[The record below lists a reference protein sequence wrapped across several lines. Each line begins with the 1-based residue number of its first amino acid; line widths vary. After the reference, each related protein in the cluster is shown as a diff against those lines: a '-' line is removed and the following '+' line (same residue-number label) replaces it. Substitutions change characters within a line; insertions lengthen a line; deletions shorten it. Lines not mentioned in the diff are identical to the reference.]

1 MALAGKGGKVMVGA
15 AQVAEVK
22 NWSVEPGADMLDTTT
37 QGSDWKTFIAG
48 LKEWSGSIE
57 GNWTVNTDTNG
68 QKALQDAYLNGTS
81 VSLKLYVNATN
92 YYSGTA
98 FIKNLSVED
107 SVEDLVNVSFE
118 FQGSG
123 ALAYT

>member
-1 MALAGKGGKVMVGA
+1 MVGA